1 MPNVPDIN
9 PDINRP
15 ADYERLLALPAM
27 TAWTAARQKEHAAD
41 ADAYAAALAAVQSG
55 LRSQHVEGDGRF
67 SAALR
72 SRKVEKH
79 LRKAVKAAREQE
91 RAMEALR
98 TAYAD
103 HVHHVAAL
111 PGQREAKRQAK
122 EARKAGARRLASDAT
137 AKSLHKTAAAS
148 LAPAPETTTTDT
160 TDQAAPVRGI
170 NDLWK
175 RGA

>member
-1 MPNVPDIN
+1 MPNS

-15 ADYERLLALPAM
+15 EQYERLLALSAM
-27 TAWTAARQKEHAAD
+27 TTWTAARQQEHAAD
-41 ADAYAAALAAVQSG
+41 ADAYAAALAALQSG
-55 LRSQHVEGDGRF
+55 LRSQHVEGDGRW
-67 SAALR
+67 SAAR
-72 SRKVEKH
+72 RARKVEKH
-79 LRKAVKAAREQE
+79 LRKAVKAARTQE

-98 TAYAD
+98 TTYAD

-111 PGQREAKRQAK
+111 PGQRQAK
-122 EARKAGARRLASDAT
+122 EARKAGTRQLVADAA

-148 LAPAPETTTTDT
+148 VAPAPEPADTTTSP
-160 TDQAAPVRGI
+160 AAPAPVRGI